1 MNQLMYN
8 ENTIIYELT
17 VQDIQTVA
25 NQELERNLTNNEI
38 ERIIDIIAE
47 NISWYEAIS
56 SAIEEEINVIN

>member
-8 ENTIIYELT
+8 EDTIIYELT

-38 ERIIDIIAE
+38 ERIIDLIAE

-56 SAIEEEINVIN
+56 SAIEEKINAVN

>member
-8 ENTIIYELT
+8 ENTIIYQLT
-17 VQDIQTVA
+17 VKDIQTVA

-38 ERIIDIIAE
+38 KRIIDLIAE

-56 SAIEEEINVIN
+56 SAIEEKINTAN

>member
-8 ENTIIYELT
+8 ENTIIYQLT
-17 VQDIQTVA
+17 VKDIQTVA

-38 ERIIDIIAE
+38 KRIIDLIAE

-56 SAIEEEINVIN
+56 SAIEEKINAVN

>member
-8 ENTIIYELT
+8 EDTIIYELT

-38 ERIIDIIAE
+38 ERIIDVIAE
-47 NISWYEAIS
+47 NISWYEVIS
-56 SAIEEEINVIN
+56 SAIEEKINVIN